1 MKLRPYQEQAFT
13 ATVGAFASGAK
24 RVLVVKPTG
33 TGKTVLFAAIVARV
47 AQGVKSRGGAPGRSL
62 VLAHREELVRQAV
75 DKIKTSTGL
84 TCGVEMADEQAARLP
99 APPVVVAS
107 VQSMQRARLASYA
120 PDHFD
125 LVVVDEAHHAT
136 AKSYRTIL
144 DHFGEARVLGVTATP
159 DRADKQGLKAV
170 FDAAA
175 YVYEIRDAIR
185 DGWLVP
191 IVQRQ
196 VIVESLDL
204 SKVAVRG
211 GDFAEGELE
220 AQLCAERTLHEV
232 AVPTLEQSGARPT
245 VVFTAGVAQARA
257 LAEVLNRYRKDC
269 AVALSGETHP
279 EERRQSVEDFK
290 AGRVQYLVNCALFLE
305 GFDAPLCACVAMAR
319 PTKSRAL
326 YAQAIGRGT
335 RILGLSLEESVAN
348 GKSDLLVLDFVGNSS
363 THSLVSVADV
373 LDGSVTEEVAQR
385 VTELVKEEPDLPVH
399 VALERAGREIAE
411 ESRRRA
417 LAIARFRTIEIDPF
431 AILGAVARPGR
442 WGGMPVTE
450 KQAELLER
458 TGIDVSAYDR
468 GQASELIGRIIDRRQ
483 AGLCSYKQARLLA
496 RAGLNPDVPFDVASS
511 VIDELARNRWR
522 APESL
527 MRDPRLAPA
536 GQPGGMTP

>member
-1 MKLRPYQEQAFT
+1 MKLRPYQEAALAATIDAF
-13 ATVGAFASGAK
+13 GAGKS

-33 TGKTVLFAAIVARV
+33 TGKTVLFAALVARV
-47 AQGVKSRGGAPGRSL
+47 AQGVRSRSGAPGRSL
-62 VLAHREELVRQAV
+62 VLAHREELVRQARE
-75 DKIKTSTGL
+75 KIETSTGI
-84 TCGVEMADEQAARLP
+84 TCGVEMADERADTLR
-99 APPVVVAS
+99 PPLCVVAS
-107 VQSMQRARLASYA
+107 VQSMQRDRLRSYA
-120 PDHFD
+120 VDHFD

-136 AKSYRTIL
+136 AQSYRTIL
-144 DHFGEARVLGVTATP
+144 DHFGGARVLGVTATP
-159 DRADKQGLKAV
+159 DRGDKQGLKAV
-170 FDAAA
+170 FEAAA

-196 VIVESLDL
+196 VIVDSLDL
-204 SKVAVRG
+204 SKVSVRA
-211 GDFAEGELE
+211 GDYADGELE
-220 AQLCAERTLHEV
+220 EQLCQERALHEV
-232 AVPTLEQSGARPT
+232 AVPTLEQSGSRPT

-257 LAEVLNRYRKDC
+257 LAEVLNRYRGGS

-279 EERRQSVEDFK
+279 DDRRKSVDDFK
-290 AGRVQYLVNCALFLE
+290 GGRVQFLVNCALFLE

-335 RILGLSLEESVAN
+335 RILGLSLEESVAA

-399 VALERAGREIAE
+399 VALERAGQQLAE
-411 ESRRRA
+411 EARRRA
-417 LAIARFRTIEIDPF
+417 LATARFRTIEIDPF
-431 AILGAVARPGR
+431 SILGAVARPGR
-442 WGGMPVTE
+442 WGGMPVTDR
-450 KQAELLER
+450 QAEMLDR
-458 TGIDVSAYDR
+458 VGIDVAHYDR

-496 RAGLNPDVPFDVASS
+496 RAGLNPDVSFEVA
-511 VIDELARNRWR
+511 VAAIDELARNRWR

-527 MRDPRLAPA
+527 MRDPRLAPSQKGVA
-536 GQPGGMTP
+536 A

>member
-1 MKLRPYQEQAFT
+1 MKLRPYQQQALS
-13 ATVGAFASGAK
+13 AAVESFAAGK
-24 RVLVVKPTG
+24 QRVLVVKPTG
-33 TGKTVLFAAIVARV
+33 TGKTVLFAALVARV
-47 AQGVKSRGGAPGRSL
+47 AQGVRSRGGAPGRSL
-62 VLAHREELVRQAV
+62 VLAHREELVRQAKE
-75 DKIKTSTGL
+75 KIETSTGL
-84 TCGVEMADEQAARLP
+84 ECGVEMADERANRLQ
-99 APPVVVAS
+99 PPPCVVAS
-107 VQSMQRARLASYA
+107 VQSMQRERLRSYA

-144 DHFGEARVLGVTATP
+144 DHFGGARVLGVTATP

-170 FDAAA
+170 FETAA

-204 SKVAVRG
+204 SKVSVRA
-211 GDFAEGELE
+211 GDYADGELE
-220 AQLCAERTLHEV
+220 AQLCQERALHEV
-232 AVPTLEQSGARPT
+232 AVPTLEQSGSRPT

-257 LAEVLNRYRKDC
+257 LAEVLNRYRNGS

-279 EERRQSVEDFK
+279 DERRKSVDEFR

-399 VALERAGREIAE
+399 VALERAGQQLAE

-417 LAIARFRTIEIDPF
+417 LATARFRTVEIDPF
-431 AILGAVARPGR
+431 SILGAVARPGR
-442 WGGMPVTE
+442 WGGMPVTDR
-450 KQAELLER
+450 QAEMLDR
-458 TGIDVSAYDR
+458 VGIDVSAYDR
-468 GQASELIGRIIDRRQ
+468 GQASELISRIIDRRQ

-496 RAGLNPDVPFDVASS
+496 KAGLNPDVPFDVASAA
-511 VIDELARNRWR
+511 IDELARNRWR

-536 GQPGGMTP
+536 QGRGVAA